1 MLPYP
6 LYKQIVRFLL
16 SGTLATLVH
25 WSVFMCLGT
34 GVFSLTINALFAS
47 SVGALCGAVVNYF
60 LQYHLVFASQATYR
74 QTLFPYL
81 LSVSISFGLNALF
94 FYTLS
99 QTRWFSL
106 TFTQVITT
114 ACVMVVNFILYKK
127 VVFHEKPDTTFV

>member
-47 SVGALCGAVVNYF
+47 SVGALCAAVVNYF

-81 LSVSISFGLNALF
+81 LSVSISFWLKRFVFLHTIAN
-94 FYTLS
+94 
-99 QTRWFSL
+99 
-106 TFTQVITT
+106 
-114 ACVMVVNFILYKK
+114 K
-127 VVFHEKPDTTFV
+127 VVFLDIYSGHHNGLCHGGEFYFIQEGGLS